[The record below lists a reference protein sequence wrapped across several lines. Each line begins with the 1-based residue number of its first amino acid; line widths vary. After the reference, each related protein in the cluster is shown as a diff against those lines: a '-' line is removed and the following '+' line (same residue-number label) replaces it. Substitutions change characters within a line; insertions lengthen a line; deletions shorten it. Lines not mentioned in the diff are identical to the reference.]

1 MCTGLSIIFCGFENF
16 LSNFFFL
23 EFNISIYIFIYL
35 YFCDENLS
43 QVLCYYLVT
52 NGELETFW
60 GFNRGLLSNKCKTLN
75 FLNCNTPR
83 LNSLLNLA
91 PIIQHS
97 LRLFQSNCPLKFQKV
112 EKITSFFL
120 VTYQETSFY
129 ANKAKFNILRIP

>member
-1 MCTGLSIIFCGFENF
+1 MDVIVSDNIVYRPYHNILWLWKLSFQ
-16 LSNFFFL
+16 FFFL
-23 EFNISIYIFIYL
+23 EFNMSIYIFIYL

-60 GFNRGLLSNKCKTLN
+60 DFNRGLLSNKCKTLN

-120 VTYQETSFY
+120 VT
-129 ANKAKFNILRIP
+129 